1 MAIEVPKNA
10 IVPRVT
16 GTFSSTAVNPGKT
29 VTFTWSSTPTST
41 ARLYLT
47 GSGIEFV
54 PSYALNGVRSLTVP
68 MGAKVGTRIQVNW
81 LATSPTGSIISGSAT
96 ATVVAT
102 PILPEQVIY
111 PIVSLDTNPGTDSI
125 KPGQST
131 VISWQS
137 SDTTKLSM
145 SAPNWTVTDRPTAA
159 STLSGNIT
167 ATAPLAPA
175 LYNIKVTATSPTGL
189 IKDFNFPVKVTAP
202 ALPKP
207 TPVVPAITG
216 VFTPNSVSAGGN
228 AQLTWSTS
236 NVTSMIMS
244 SNDLTFRANTTSG
257 NATISV
263 PVTFTGSKVV
273 INYTAGTADA
283 QQLSGAFTL
292 PIVAAANLVQPVGAP
307 TVTFTIMPEYNPVT
321 KPIPAGSPF
330 TISWFSSNANTV
342 TLTGLGLSTNQ
353 LTGIL
358 DLTAPTTPGTYYIAV
373 NAVGPG
379 GTNNNTEMFKVGV
392 ANIAVAPV
400 VDPVI
405 QMAFTPNTVNM
416 GANTTLNWQ
425 VTGANAI
432 VLNSSPQLTI
442 NSTTP
447 TGSRTIAAP
456 NIAGVYTA
464 NIMVTGSAGTVK
476 TAQAILAV
484 INPVALRIQ
493 PQVITLP
500 DCTVGTPY
508 NYSYSASG
516 GLPPYKFAVALGA
529 LPYGLKLNP
538 TTGVISGTPILT
550 KVTVASFTI
559 SVTDSLNKIDR
570 IDGLIKIK

>member
-1 MAIEVPKNA
+1 MATTPIITPK
-10 IVPRVT
+10 VT
-16 GTFSSTAVNPGKT
+16 ASLSVKT
-29 VTFTWSSTPTST
+29 VAPGQQITFTWSTLSTQ
-41 ARLYLT
+41 RIIIT
-47 GSGIEFV
+47 GVNIDFV
-54 PSYALNGVRSLTVP
+54 PTGALKGSRTITVP
-68 MGAKVGTRIQVNW
+68 MSAKYGTRIQVQW
-81 LATSPTGSIISGSAT
+81 SAFSSTGRSVSGSVT
-96 ATVVAT
+96 ATVVNA
-102 PILPEQVIY
+102 PLPPVVY
-111 PIVSLDTNPGTDSI
+111 PIVDLTATPSESV
-125 KPGQST
+125 KPGESAT
-131 VISWQS
+131 IKWQS
-137 SDTTKLSM
+137 KDAAKL
-145 SAPNWTVTDRPTAA
+145 TVTAPGWSPTVSSTLLAGTLTAA
-159 STLSGNIT
+159 PPVTPATYNVNVQATSLSG
-167 ATAPLAPA
+167 L
-175 LYNIKVTATSPTGL
+175 V
-189 IKDFNFPVKVTAP
+189 KDFNFPVKVTAP

-207 TPVVPAITG
+207 TPVVPVITG
-216 VFTPNSVSAGGN
+216 VFTPNSVSAGSN

-236 NVTSMIMS
+236 NVNSMIMS
-244 SNDLTFRANTTSG
+244 SNDLNFRDNTTSG

-273 INYTAGTADA
+273 VNYTAGTADA
-283 QQLSGAFTL
+283 QQLSGSFTL

-307 TVTFTIMPEYNPVT
+307 TVTFTITPEYNPVT

-330 TISWFSSNANTV
+330 TITWFSSNANTV

-358 DLTAPTTPGTYYIAV
+358 DLTAPTVPGTYYIAV

-392 ANIAVAPV
+392 ANVAVAPV

-416 GANTTLNWQ
+416 GANTTLSWQ

-442 NSTTP
+442 NSTTT

-464 NIMVTGSAGTVK
+464 NIVVTRSAAAAK
-476 TAQAILAV
+476 TAQATLTV

-500 DCTVGTPY
+500 DCRVKTPY
-508 NYSYSASG
+508 SYSYSASG
-516 GLPPYKFAVALGA
+516 GLPPYKFAVAQGA

-538 TTGVISGTPILT
+538 TTGTISGTPILT
-550 KVTVASFTI
+550 KVKVASFTI

>member
-1 MAIEVPKNA
+1 MATTPIITPK
-10 IVPRVT
+10 VT
-16 GTFSSTAVNPGKT
+16 ASLSVKT
-29 VTFTWSSTPTST
+29 VAPGQQITFTWSTLSTQRITI
-41 ARLYLT
+41 T
-47 GSGIEFV
+47 GVNIDFV
-54 PSYALNGVRSLTVP
+54 PTGALKGSRTITVP
-68 MGAKVGTRIQVNW
+68 MSAKYGTRIQVQW
-81 LATSPTGSIISGSAT
+81 SAFSSTGRSVSGSVI
-96 ATVVAT
+96 ATVVNA
-102 PILPEQVIY
+102 PLPPVVY
-111 PIVSLDTNPGTDSI
+111 PIVDLTATPSESV
-125 KPGQST
+125 KPGESAT
-131 VISWQS
+131 IKWQS
-137 SDTTKLSM
+137 KDAAKL
-145 SAPNWTVTDRPTAA
+145 TVTAPGWSPTVSSTLLAGTLTAA
-159 STLSGNIT
+159 PPVTPATYNVNVQATSLSG
-167 ATAPLAPA
+167 L
-175 LYNIKVTATSPTGL
+175 V
-189 IKDFNFPVKVTAP
+189 KDFNFPVKVTAP

-207 TPVVPAITG
+207 TPVVPVITG
-216 VFTPNSVSAGGN
+216 VFTPNSVSAGSN

-244 SNDLTFRANTTSG
+244 SNDLTFRDNTTSG

-273 INYTAGTADA
+273 VNYTAGTADA
-283 QQLSGAFTL
+283 QQLSGSFTL

-307 TVTFTIMPEYNPVT
+307 TVTFTITPEYNPVT

-330 TISWFSSNANTV
+330 TITWFSSNANTV

-353 LTGIL
+353 LTGGA
-358 DLTAPTTPGTYYIAV
+358 DLTAPTVPGTYYIAV

-392 ANIAVAPV
+392 ANVAVAPV

-416 GANTTLNWQ
+416 GANTTLSWQ

-442 NSTTP
+442 NSTTT

-464 NIMVTGSAGTVK
+464 NIVVTRSAGAAK
-476 TAQAILAV
+476 TAQATLTV

-500 DCTVGTPY
+500 DCRVKTPY
-508 NYSYSASG
+508 SYSYSASG
-516 GLPPYKFAVALGA
+516 GLPPYKFAVAQGA

-538 TTGVISGTPILT
+538 TTGIFCKISGTPILT
-550 KVTVASFTI
+550 KVKVASFTI
-559 SVTDSLNKIDR
+559 SVTDSLNETAR
-570 IDGLIKIK
+570 LDGLIKIK